1 MKESG
6 HDAAEIEAKLENLSN
21 QLSRLFERQQSR
33 NARRF
38 WIGGICM
45 LLALGYLFTAAIM
58 SISALGL
65 AGIPLL
71 FVGLALYVCEMEA
84 Q

>member
-1 MKESG
+1 
-6 HDAAEIEAKLENLSN
+6 
-21 QLSRLFERQQSR
+21 
-33 NARRF
+33 
-38 WIGGICM
+38 M

-65 AGIPLL
+65 AGIPLS